1 MPSKMECRVENGL
14 NRVDI
19 NYLRKENKII
29 RNLSQ
34 ISYRLLN
41 YILYCHLFF
50 AKLYTNSDKFDNYLP
65 KGVISWFDIINE
77 CFKKLKNEL
86 EKKGIKQVEIFMNEV
101 YKELF
106 NKLHDKEC
114 INSYEELIEFENDLE
129 KLIQDKFIEAKED
142 IDNYKEFEKNK
153 IKEQNSALALLKEIY
168 TKGKYDKNIYPYYE
182 HFYYTDYLDEEFINN
197 ILKNKNKNDYPVLVK
212 YLEYYFENKDGKKS
226 KKKKNV

>member
-1 MPSKMECRVENGL
+1 
-14 NRVDI
+14 
-19 NYLRKENKII
+19 
-29 RNLSQ
+29 
-34 ISYRLLN
+34 
-41 YILYCHLFF
+41 
-50 AKLYTNSDKFDNYLP
+50 
-65 KGVISWFDIINE
+65 
-77 CFKKLKNEL
+77 
-86 EKKGIKQVEIFMNEV
+86 MNEV

-129 KLIQDKFIEAKED
+129 KLIQDKFMKAKED

-226 KKKKNV
+226 KKNKNAFSLENLALFNNVLKLFNDKYSNQISREDSEKQEIKGSEIYIENENSLLINNFIKLYNNFNLEDVKEGKLELNVEKNKICDFLSVDDNKYGRSY